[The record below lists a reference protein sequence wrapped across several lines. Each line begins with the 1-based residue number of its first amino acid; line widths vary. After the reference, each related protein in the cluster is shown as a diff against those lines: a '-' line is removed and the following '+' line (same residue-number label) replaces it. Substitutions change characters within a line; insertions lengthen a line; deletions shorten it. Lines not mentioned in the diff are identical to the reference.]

1 MIVTESSDRHPGRAE
16 QASNLHQ
23 ANSSWSSIRGLY
35 LHYLLLLASQPLP
48 FAAARIGTE
57 SRSSLARTARASSL
71 AAHSCKRPGVSL
83 ELLA

>member
-1 MIVTESSDRHPGRAE
+1 MGSLRHKDP
-16 QASNLHQ
+16 
-23 ANSSWSSIRGLY
+23 
-35 LHYLLLLASQPLP
+35 LLCTQGALAQLLFWRWHVAGEPAPP